1 MYLEADLGWV
11 GCAPACG
18 SHESAIRLE
27 GLRAGAWRAVAIDAD
42 AVHRAVRRIKVLPG
56 RFPVALPRVVGDVEV
71 WSARHLA
78 LIEVLKA
85 EEPEQ
90 AIVFCRTKIGTARL
104 DRALANSTTAM
115 VLFAPAVLILGQLG
129 AFSAATLT
137 AAQVFLVARVLYV
150 PAYAL
155 GLTGIRSAIWLAGFA
170 ATIVLYL
177 IALMAA

>member
-1 MYLEADLGWV
+1 MSSEPTILALYGLILCLLVFLKASGALGQLGIGYLL
-11 GCAPACG
+11 
-18 SHESAIRLE
+18 
-27 GLRAGAWRAVAIDAD
+27 
-42 AVHRAVRRIKVLPG
+42 
-56 RFPVALPRVVGDVEV
+56 
-71 WSARHLA
+71 SARDEKRELTG
-78 LIEVLKA
+78 I
-85 EEPEQ
+85 
-90 AIVFCRTKIGTARL
+90 TARL

-129 AFSAATLT
+129 AFSAATLA